1 MGTIGIIGAME
12 VEVKELKE
20 QMQITRQLT
29 KAGMEFCEGILE
41 GQDVVVVRSG
51 VGKVN
56 AAVCTQILIDV
67 FDVKAVINTGIAGS
81 LKAEINI
88 GDLVISSDLVHHD
101 MDAVSFGYPKG
112 QIPQMDVFSFEA
124 DRALADLAEK
134 VCEEVN
140 PEIQVFHGRVV
151 SGDQFIADKET
162 KENISTLFAGYC
174 TEMEGAA
181 IAQTAHLNEVPF
193 VVLRAIS
200 DKADDSA
207 SMDYPTFEKQA
218 VAHSVRLV
226 RGMMKNLAAK
236 YSCNAIAIQC
246 WNALQGEIGI
256 MPCAANSLLNEEG
269 IPVVCETDIHGA
281 ITALMV
287 EAAGRNDKRS
297 FFADWTVRHPDNENG
312 ELLQHC
318 GPWPISVAQEKP
330 TIGYPLAFSHPGAVE
345 AQAKLGE
352 MTLAR
357 FDGDNGEY
365 SLLLGN
371 AKGVEGPYTKGTY
384 VWVEVQNLK
393 RLEAKIVEGPYIH
406 HCVGIHENVVPV
418 LYEACKYIGIAPDL
432 YDPIEED
439 VKAYLRGE

>member
-1 MGTIGIIGAME
+1 MLVGIIGAMDLE
-12 VEVKELKE
+12 VQALKGL
-20 QMQITRQLT
+20 MDN
-29 KAGMEFCEGILE
+29 A
-41 GQDVVVVRSG
+41 VVETISTIDFYKGNINGVETVVAVAG

-236 YSCNAIAIQC
+236 
-246 WNALQGEIGI
+246 
-256 MPCAANSLLNEEG
+256 
-269 IPVVCETDIHGA
+269 
-281 ITALMV
+281 
-287 EAAGRNDKRS
+287 EA
-297 FFADWTVRHPDNENG
+297 
-312 ELLQHC
+312 
-318 GPWPISVAQEKP
+318 
-330 TIGYPLAFSHPGAVE
+330 
-345 AQAKLGE
+345 
-352 MTLAR
+352 
-357 FDGDNGEY
+357 
-365 SLLLGN
+365 
-371 AKGVEGPYTKGTY
+371 
-384 VWVEVQNLK
+384 
-393 RLEAKIVEGPYIH
+393 
-406 HCVGIHENVVPV
+406 
-418 LYEACKYIGIAPDL
+418 
-432 YDPIEED
+432 
-439 VKAYLRGE
+439 